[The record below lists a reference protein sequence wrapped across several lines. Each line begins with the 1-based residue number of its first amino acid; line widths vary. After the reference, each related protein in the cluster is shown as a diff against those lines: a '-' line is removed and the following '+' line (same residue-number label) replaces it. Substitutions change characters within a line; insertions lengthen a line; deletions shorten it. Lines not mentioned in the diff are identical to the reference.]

1 MQPLSLRRFTK
12 VLRATVSVTAVVQ
25 FGCSST
31 FDDLSLKDEGAGK
44 SDAGKGDAGTCP
56 HARPLAPPS
65 LATDQSRS
73 VEFVVAFKTYDMGE
87 IDQPGKTERYRE
99 MSYDLDNLCTGQGEG
114 PSCVNPY
121 WTLET
126 PIEEGPEGRDN
137 AQGTINTRSYQQRR
151 SASATEAVNSSIE
164 AGSATTVIRVRGY
177 NEQRVDSK
185 VEVAAFGATMNPQNE
200 AGELLRPPSR
210 PQWRGED
217 VWAAG
222 YPWWVDNDEN
232 NQPSTEHPKFF
243 DANGYVTDS
252 ILVAKLDRY
261 EIPPFLQ
268 MSQVVITATIVR
280 NDDGRWALTNG
291 IFAGRVKTDDL
302 LASVEYVR
310 EPDSPEYICRGS
322 ASYRRS
328 KEIYC
333 GAADLT
339 FERSTDP
346 TAPCDATSWGWT
358 FEAQPAKLSGTG
370 TAKRLPNCTEE
381 LSPDNDSC
389 MIHD

>member
-1 MQPLSLRRFTK
+1 MQTLSLRHCSQA
-12 VLRATVSVTAVVQ
+12 LRATLSVAAAFQ
-25 FGCSST
+25 LGCSST

-44 SDAGKGDAGTCP
+44 VDAGKNDAGGCS
-56 HARPLAPPS
+56 HARALAPPIIS
-65 LATDQSRS
+65 TDQTRS

-87 IDQPGKTERYRE
+87 IDQREKTERYRE
-99 MSYDLDNLCTGQGEG
+99 MSYDLDNVCTGQGEG
-114 PSCVNPY
+114 PSCVNSY

-137 AQGTINTRSYQQRR
+137 AQGAITYRSYRQRG
-151 SASATEAVNSSIE
+151 SASSTEAVNSSIE
-164 AGSATTVIRVRGY
+164 AGSITTVIRIRGY
-177 NEQRVDSK
+177 NEQTVDSK
-185 VEVAAFGATMNPQNE
+185 VEVAVFAATMNPQNE
-200 AGELLRPPSR
+200 AGELLGPLSR

-217 VWAAG
+217 VWAAA

-232 NQPSTEHPKFF
+232 NQPSTEHPKYF
-243 DANGYVTDS
+243 DANAYVTDS
-252 ILVAKLDRY
+252 VLVAKLDRM
-261 EIPPFLQ
+261 EVPPFLQ
-268 MSQVVITATIVR
+268 MSQVVITARIVR
-280 NDDGRWALTNG
+280 NDDGGWALTNG

-310 EPDSPEYICRGS
+310 EPDSPGYICRGS
-322 ASYRRS
+322 PSYRRS

-339 FERSTDP
+339 FEHSTDP
-346 TAPCDATSWGWT
+346 SAQCDATSWGWT

-370 TAKRLPNCTEE
+370 TAKQLANCTEE

-389 MIHD
+389 AIHD